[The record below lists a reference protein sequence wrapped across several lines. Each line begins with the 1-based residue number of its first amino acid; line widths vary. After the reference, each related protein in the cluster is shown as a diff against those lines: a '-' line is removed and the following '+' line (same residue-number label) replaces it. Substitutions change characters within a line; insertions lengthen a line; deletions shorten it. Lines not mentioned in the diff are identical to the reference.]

1 MELKL
6 MNLKEQTEDFPQT
19 FYAYIEISQGNNM
32 KYEYKEELFGLVL
45 DRILSTSM
53 IYPANYGFIPL
64 TKGADGDPLDVLIIS
79 SLPIDHGI
87 IVKCKPIGLAE
98 MEDEEGI
105 DDKIIAVPI
114 EKIDP
119 MSKNIQNID
128 DIAEHTKE
136 SIRHF
141 FEHYK
146 ELESGKF
153 MKFKGFKEKKD
164 AIKVIEKFSLL

>member
-1 MELKL
+1 
-6 MNLKEQTEDFPQT
+6 MNLKEQTGDFPAT
-19 FYAYIEISQGNNM
+19 FFAYIEISQGNNM
-32 KYEYKEELFGLVL
+32 KYEYKEELAGLVL

-64 TKGADGDPLDVLIIS
+64 TKGNDGDPLDVLVIS
-79 SLPIDHGI
+79 SFPIDHGI
-87 IVKCKPIGLAE
+87 IVRSRAIGVAE

-119 MSKNIQNID
+119 NSKGLYD
-128 DIAEHTKE
+128 VRDIPEHYKE

-153 MKFKGFKEKKD
+153 MKFKGFASKENALGIIKK
-164 AIKVIEKFSLL
+164 ASLL